1 MTLNY
6 KRSTFMLLFIL
17 AGFSWISAQKVENP
31 FLNRDYWA
39 SKPSIAKIEA
49 DISKGHSIFEAN
61 SGGFDATTYALFA
74 ENPIS
79 TIKFLIEKGNDVNKR
94 THDSRTYIFWAASRG
109 NLQAMEYLVQ
119 KGAKM
124 DLKDSHGYS
133 VSSFAVA
140 GGQQDPAIFDF
151 FIANGAD
158 FNNEKDHHGANILL
172 VAVSRAKDFKLIDY
186 FLGKGLDIHTTD
198 NDGNGLFHY
207 AAQGGNI
214 AILKELKKRGV
225 STSKNETTGENAIL
239 FASLGGRGRSNGLE
253 VFQYLEGLGL
263 KVNVTSKNGV
273 TPLHNLSRSSNDLAI
288 LQYFIDKGVDPN
300 AIDKEGNTALLNAA
314 SNNKLEVI
322 KYLSEKTKS
331 IDHTNKDG
339 HSALALAV
347 QNNSAEVVEYLI
359 SRGANTS
366 ILDKKGNTLAYYL
379 LKTRGN
385 PKDFDEKANA
395 LSQAGFDFKKAQ
407 GDKSTVWHLAV
418 DKNDIALLKK
428 INAFG
433 IDINLKDEQGNTALH
448 YAAMKT
454 NNSEVLKYLIASGA
468 DVKSTTEFGETALDL
483 AKENELLA
491 RNNVN
496 LEFLN

>member
-6 KRSTFMLLFIL
+6 KRYTFLSLLFLI
-17 AGFSWISAQKVENP
+17 GFSWLSAQKAENP
-31 FLNRDYWA
+31 FLDRDYWA
-39 SKPSIAKIEA
+39 SKPSIADIEA
-49 DISKGHSIFEAN
+49 NIGKGHSIFEAN

-74 ENPIS
+74 ENPLA
-79 TIKFLIEKGNDVNKR
+79 TIKYLVEKGNDVNKR

-109 NLQAMEYLVQ
+109 NLEAMEYLVQ

-124 DLKDSHGYS
+124 NLKDSHGYS

-158 FNNEKDHHGANILL
+158 FKNEKDHHGANILL

-186 FLGKGLDIHTTD
+186 FLDKGLDINTTD
-198 NDGNGLFHY
+198 NDSNGLFHY

-214 AILKELKKRGV
+214 AILKELRKRGV
-225 STSKNETTGENAIL
+225 STSKNATTGENAIL
-239 FASLGGRGRSNGLE
+239 FASRGGRGRSNGLE
-253 VFQYLEGLGL
+253 VFQYLEGIGL
-263 KVNVTSKNGV
+263 HANITAKNGV

-288 LQYFIDKGVDPN
+288 LQYFIDKGVNPN
-300 AIDKEGNTALLNAA
+300 AVDEEGNTALLNAA

-322 KYLSEKTKS
+322 KFLSEKVQD
-331 IDHTNKDG
+331 INHTNNDG
-339 HSALALAV
+339 NSALALAI
-347 QNNSAEVVEYLI
+347 QNNSGQVVNYLV
-359 SRGANTS
+359 SKGADTS
-366 ILDKKGNTLAYYL
+366 ILDKKGNNLAYYL
-379 LKTRGN
+379 LKTRGK
-385 PKDFDEKANA
+385 PKDFDEKVNT
-395 LSQAGFDFKKAQ
+395 LSKTGFDFKKVQ
-407 GDKSTVWHLAV
+407 SDKSTAWHLAV

-433 IDINLKDEQGNTALH
+433 ADINVKDDQGNTALH
-448 YAAMKT
+448 YAAMKS
-454 NNSEVLKYLIASGA
+454 NNTAILKYLIASGA

-491 RNNVN
+491 KNNVN